1 VPVLSCWGAKGTY
14 TAQQLLVLRAFD
26 FDPWTLKTCV
36 FLRLL
41 LLLCVQGSSA
51 TTPGLGG
58 VARAVQQW
66 VQLLTAAVEVLGP
79 EQVQES
85 SNLGLPAFADDLLKG

>member
-1 VPVLSCWGAKGTY
+1 MQAPC
-14 TAQQLLVLRAFD
+14 
-26 FDPWTLKTCV
+26 
-36 FLRLL
+36 
-41 LLLCVQGSSA
+41 

-79 EQVQES
+79 VQVQEF
-85 SNLGLPAFADDLLKG
+85 NRDFLEDWLLLG